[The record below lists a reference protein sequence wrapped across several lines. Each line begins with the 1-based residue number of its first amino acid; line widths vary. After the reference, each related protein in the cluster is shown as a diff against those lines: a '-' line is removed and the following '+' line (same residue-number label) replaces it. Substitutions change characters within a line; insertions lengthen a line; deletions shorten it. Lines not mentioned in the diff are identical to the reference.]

1 MDGNTKTLYADS
13 ATTAK
18 ELCGQLSEKV
28 GITHSFGFSI
38 YIALYDKVS
47 ELRSRIKILLSNKA
61 YILP

>member
-18 ELCGQLSEKV
+18 ELCGQLAEKV
-28 GITHSFGFSI
+28 GIATTFGFSI

-47 ELRSRIKILLSNKA
+47 QNVEFKRSNLRIHSPS
-61 YILP
+61 Y